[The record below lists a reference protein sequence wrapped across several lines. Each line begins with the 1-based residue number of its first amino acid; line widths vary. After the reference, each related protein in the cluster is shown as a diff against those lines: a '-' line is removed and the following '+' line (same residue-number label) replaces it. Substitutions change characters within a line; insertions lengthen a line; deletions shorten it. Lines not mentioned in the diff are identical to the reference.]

1 MLDAG
6 NPYMLPSVLVGAA
19 VYLGL
24 TVVTDATLPVR
35 IGALL
40 VFVVVVPVALNRLFG
55 GRDATERAGGEG
67 DPASGEAAD
76 GETIGD
82 DGPR

>member
-24 TVVTDATLPVR
+24 TAVTEASLPVR
-35 IGALL
+35 VGALL
-40 VFVVVVPVALNRLFG
+40 AFVVVVPVVLNRLFG
-55 GRDATERAGGEG
+55 GRNGPER
-67 DPASGEAAD
+67 PSGESDPTGDEAAAD
-76 GETIGD
+76 D
-82 DGPR
+82 DPR